1 MIRPSFFQKWI
12 FVLPGF
18 WILLIMI
25 IPWPVHGNDS
35 LGIIDPVQTT
45 YETTSIQSMAVS
57 RDAGKLICSM
67 EKNGFS
73 DLWLYSAD
81 PQKIV
86 FPRQITDDP
95 SVESSPAFSPDGRF
109 IAYTGRSYDVK
120 GDIYLLDIETP
131 GSIPK
136 RLTDRETRDAGAC
149 FDPSGKILYFHQI
162 LPGET
167 LPRLV
172 SLRLDESHPIRTM
185 DTGTDGS
192 DPDVSP
198 DGRKICYTSYRS
210 DPSGAIMTYDLQTG
224 ERRTITQG
232 PALDSSPVWSADGK
246 TIFFARIFID
256 TDQDG
261 QVTYRDNAV
270 LFKVNTDQ
278 PDPEPFPLSRFDKTA
293 RNPIAADGKLFFI
306 SPLNRNIDNCYFLP
320 EQGMIPQ
327 QRDATMQTLYCS
339 RLDDDI
345 RFDPFVKILAWS
357 KVTEFGKVREAG
369 SAAYRIG
376 RILEDHELLQA
387 SIWYYQ
393 SVSADF
399 GHVEPAASL
408 SSVAGI
414 AADARLRLKKT
425 AHADEK
431 SHIIQSA
438 VEELKSMSRKQNGIS
453 KARADIETARLL
465 FQADSRA
472 DSLLASIRL
481 LDTVIHSFPEL
492 DDENAEATALK
503 AEIYKKL
510 GRDQDAYALYTA
522 IIRNYPDQTKWVT
535 AAVRQALDHFL
546 QSKEGSDLEEKIYF
560 LRDLSEKNHKELP
573 VLAAGALNR
582 AADLYVADDQ
592 WAQAK
597 EYYRLVLDR
606 YPLLPFPAAASR
618 LALAEILYREERFRE
633 ALELYEAQINQKTGI
648 PATGKEHIVA
658 LARRGYI
665 RKSIASGEYLFR
677 IGEVPSAMSR
687 FRELIDF
694 QYGIVEAHRGYIKCA
709 AALDKVDD
717 LLNRYRSRNME
728 QPEDAVSLYGTA
740 LLLTYQ
746 NTKPSLLEA
755 KTLLEKT
762 IQLNGQVEYFH
773 QTLGYVSEV
782 LETVY
787 GEKGHL
793 EAALESYKKA
803 YFLNDDQQDPDNR
816 SHLALNIG
824 NIHYNL
830 GQFHQALKYYTVRME
845 AGTPFDNPD
854 TEIGFY
860 QRLGTAAFQSEDNRK
875 TISAFQ
881 NAIRLVRQTMDP
893 YSSVRML
900 EKIHRFVM
908 DEIIMPA
915 AGQDELQQEAEAM
928 SALQANI
935 YGNLTKISENLL
947 PPPSD
952 EWIHF
957 QDQMTDLL
965 GRQEKILPE
974 LLSLVEKNKQTGL
987 KRTEAEQ
994 KLEWLVL
1001 NAKKNLQHPSRMV
1014 TMEAEMR
1021 DRLGLAFQENRQYMD
1036 AVDQFEKAFS
1046 LNQKL
1051 GIFRNLAVNRRSVAY
1066 NLYMQATLVHGNEK
1080 MQILQKAMKHFED
1093 AETLLDQYGVASRK
1107 QGKDKE
1113 GLMDLSLSVALDKKG
1128 TTQAAHGFS
1137 LIQEKRLISAFL
1149 TRINMELGNM
1159 IPAEEQIIKQLAEY
1173 PPDRIIDD
1181 QDLYGVSLLYHRAG
1195 LLSAARKK
1203 YKEAFSYFEQSARL
1217 SHRYGNPVSTCINVM
1232 NMAHVLS
1239 GISGIDDDRR
1249 LSKFLKLQK
1258 QTGELLRSS
1267 GMYNPV
1273 FSAGYYNTIGQ
1284 HMLILQNQTD
1294 QTDQPEQSPAE
1305 ISVSVNRFLMIRN
1318 AISFLDQG
1326 IRLLKGDNR
1335 PGTREKNAL
1344 LASLHLNKAIAA
1356 SLAGEEGHSGRHFQ
1370 TALTIA
1376 EQSLLPDLE
1385 WRALVGLGRHEEAL
1399 SAISRVT
1406 IMRAGCRPSEIT
1418 GSFHPPVLDLIRS
1431 GEHEDA
1437 FHLIEKISE
1446 LERFNRLAFLYRN
1459 ALEKD
1464 KKLIRNAYPV
1474 IERIKT
1480 LRSSIEKAKL
1490 EEQGYLKKRIS
1501 DETEILAQRLG
1512 KDYEKLPDEIRWIED
1527 KTLREN
1533 CIVLLGIAA
1542 EAEDTADAFVRE
1554 TEPEQMTVLKDRYRH
1569 LIGQYHDQRIQLAEK
1584 RPEGVSSDP
1593 VTFLGPE
1600 PVDAMDI
1607 MESLPDGRM
1616 LVRLFKAGP
1625 DVYSFII
1632 TNDGIEMNRFP
1643 SIAASVE
1650 NLPESDTIAIAY
1662 EYPLEVPGQRT
1673 RSLSGTHFYRSFV
1686 NRKPFKNTIVSIPEP
1701 LADQEGYQIFQIGKT
1716 SNEKQDEQSIPLS
1729 GMNTLFLTGKVSV
1742 STTIPTR
1749 SGEGPDL
1756 FLSFENQ
1763 DGNPDP
1769 LEPLLIPARN
1779 LSLAVLAESSPDDV
1793 YLIGNLFSLRHCPSV
1808 LFHPTMDETSIHEL
1822 FDKYRTNTIQDAIQG
1837 LTEKPSASP
1846 DPEMILLGYPGMSSA
1861 ETDIFLQETFVQ
1873 IVKNGKTAFDEG
1885 RNGEAFSHFRNALEI
1900 SEQYEKFQSLT
1911 PRLLE
1916 YCRETAYRE
1925 NDLDRAALFA
1935 GKLVKRMEETSPD
1948 SEKHAEALLRSG
1960 LIEAGREK
1968 FSKAI
1973 SLLDES
1979 VAMLENLELDEQQVL
1994 ALSELG
2000 YLLENATEY
2009 DRALT
2014 VFRSAAE
2021 ISDNI
2026 GQETLLADQHMNTGR
2041 IYDLRLSRY
2050 VSAIQYY
2057 QKALLIYQD
2066 RNDLPKTAQVMLDI
2080 GRCYRLL
2087 GNFPLADESFRNAL
2101 AMMENNH
2108 EMKQLAAKIL
2118 IEQANNAWFQAS
2130 YQKAFS
2136 LQRRA
2141 YEISVISDLP
2151 LVQVICL
2158 NTSGLIW
2165 WTLGNHQK
2173 ALYELEKALEM
2184 ANRIPNRKDEVAST
2198 LNNIGLVLRETGRYQ
2213 EAMETFDRALAIDE
2227 KLQSRWAIAYDLRN
2241 KALALFQMGKAKDAI
2256 PLFEKSAE
2264 QSNEIGNQ
2272 INEAKALLGL
2282 ADALRSENRFNE
2294 ARESYKRSLTLA
2306 SGMNIPETRWRAM
2319 YGMARLDLP
2328 ADPVSAEKQLRDA
2341 IDVIETMRADIRIEQ
2356 LKESFSDNKFMVYET
2371 LVRLLADNG
2380 KTEESFEIAE
2390 RSRARSFIDLLGN
2403 RQLDLNHEKDQVLY
2417 DKQKMIRIKM
2427 DETKIL
2433 MAQSAE
2439 DQERKVYQKTL
2450 AELEHEY
2457 RNVML
2462 DIQSGNPQLASMISV
2477 TPLRAEDIPEQMD
2490 PGTALLSYYILDD
2503 EIFCWVIQKGI
2514 TQTHGQPVMTLFR
2527 SGIGKTE
2534 LGENILEYRRAIQNL
2549 EPYETLSK
2557 SLYSLL
2563 LEQPLS
2569 SLGGIRNLGIIP
2581 HGPLHYLSFATLFN
2595 GKNFLVDEHALF
2607 YLPSASVWKYT
2618 KEMRKPQKNTNV
2630 LAIGNPDLGDPV
2642 LDLPFA
2648 EHEVGT
2654 IPWNFPDITVLTKGK
2669 ASEEWVSK
2677 NIGRFGIIHL
2687 ASHGEFDPINPLF
2700 SAIKLSGSYAFDGNL
2715 ETAEIFGLR
2724 INADMVV
2731 LSACQSGLGKVTG
2744 GDDVIGLNR
2753 AFFYAGTHT
2762 VISSLWRVSDVSTA
2776 LLIKT
2781 FYRRYTAH
2789 NKSDSLKYAMLHVKN
2804 RYPHPGYW
2812 GAFTLVGD
2820 YQ

>member
-1 MIRPSFFQKWI
+1 MIRQSFFQKWI

-18 WILLIMI
+18 LVLLIMI
-25 IPWPVHGNDS
+25 ISWPVHGNDS
-35 LGIIDPVQTT
+35 LGIIEPVQTT
-45 YETTSIQSMAVS
+45 YETSSIRSMAVS
-57 RDAGKLICSM
+57 RDAGTLICSM
-67 EKNGFS
+67 EKNGFTN
-73 DLWLYSAD
+73 LWLYSAD

-109 IAYTGRSYDVK
+109 IAYTGRNDDVK
-120 GDIYLLDIETP
+120 GDIYLLNIEIP
-131 GSIPK
+131 GSSPI
-136 RLTDRETRDAGAC
+136 RITGRETRDDGAC

-162 LPGET
+162 APGES
-167 LPRLV
+167 LPKIV
-172 SLRLDESHPIRTM
+172 SVRLDEKYVISTI
-185 DTGTDGS
+185 DTGTDGA

-198 DGRKICYTSYRS
+198 DGRKLCYTSYRS
-210 DPSGAIMTYDLQTG
+210 DPAGVIMTYDLQTG
-224 ERRTITQG
+224 ESRIITRG
-232 PALDSSPVWSADGK
+232 PALDSSPVWSDDGK
-246 TIFFARIFID
+246 TIFFTRIFMD
-256 TDQDG
+256 TDHDG
-261 QVTYRDNAV
+261 KITYRDNAV
-270 LFKVNTDQ
+270 LFKVNTDH
-278 PDPEPFPLSRFDKTA
+278 PDQGPFPVSRFDKTA
-293 RNPIAADGKLFFI
+293 RNPVVADGKLFFI
-306 SPLNRNIDNCYFLP
+306 SPLNRNIANCYFLP
-320 EQGMIPQ
+320 EQGMIPLQ
-327 QRDATMQTLYCS
+327 QDATMQTSYCS
-339 RLDDDI
+339 RLDADI
-345 RFDPFVKILAWS
+345 HVDPFVKILAWS

-376 RILEDHELLQA
+376 RILEDHDLLQA
-387 SIWYYQ
+387 SILYYQ
-393 SVSADF
+393 SASEDF
-399 GHVEPAASL
+399 GHFEPNASL
-408 SSVAGI
+408 SGIAGI
-414 AADARLRLKKT
+414 AAGTRLRLNQT

-431 SHIIQSA
+431 THIIQSA
-438 VEELKSMSRKQNGIS
+438 VEELKGISRKQNGIG
-453 KARADIETARLL
+453 KARADMETARLL
-465 FQADSRA
+465 SQADSGA

-481 LDTVIHSFPEL
+481 LDTVMQSFPDL
-492 DDENAEATALK
+492 DDENAEASALK
-503 AEIYKKL
+503 AEIYRKL

-546 QSKEGSDLEEKIYF
+546 QSKEGSGLEEKIYF
-560 LRDLSEKNHKELP
+560 LRELSEKNHEKLP

-606 YPLLPFPAAASR
+606 YPLLPVQAAASR

-633 ALELYEAQINQKTGI
+633 ALELYETQINQTNGM
-648 PATGKEHIVA
+648 PTSGKENILA

-709 AALDKVDD
+709 AALNKVND
-717 LLNRYRSRNME
+717 LLSRYRVRSLE

-755 KTLLEKT
+755 KALLEKT

-773 QTLGYVSEV
+773 QTLGYVFEV
-782 LETVY
+782 FETVY
-787 GEKGHL
+787 GEKGNL

-803 YFLNDDQQDPDNR
+803 YFLNDYQQNPDNR

-824 NIHYNL
+824 NIYYNL
-830 GQFHQALKYYTVRME
+830 GQFHQALKYYLVRLE
-845 AGTPFDNPD
+845 TGVPFDNPD
-854 TEIGFY
+854 TEIVFY
-860 QRLGTAAFQSEDNRK
+860 QRLGAAAFQSEDNQK

-881 NAIRLVRQTMDP
+881 NALRLVRQTMDP
-893 YSSVRML
+893 YSSVRMF

-915 AGQDELQQEAEAM
+915 AGRNELKQNAEALSDM
-928 SALQANI
+928 QADI
-935 YGNLTKISENLL
+935 YRNLTKISENLL

-957 QDQMTDLL
+957 QDQMTNLL
-965 GRQEKILPE
+965 GRQEQSLPQI
-974 LLSLVEKNKQTGL
+974 LSLVEKNQHSGL
-987 KRTEAEQ
+987 KTKEAEQ

-1001 NAKKNLQHPSRMV
+1001 NARKTLQHPSRMV

-1021 DRLGLAFQENRQYMD
+1021 DRLGLAFQENRQYSE
-1036 AVDQFEKAFS
+1036 AADQFEKAFS

-1066 NLYMQATLVHGNEK
+1066 NLYMQATLVHGDEK
-1080 MQILQKAMKHFED
+1080 TQILQKAVQHFKD
-1093 AETLLDQYGVASRK
+1093 AEKLLDQYGVTSRK
-1107 QGKDKE
+1107 KGEDKE
-1113 GLMDLSLSVALDKKG
+1113 GLMDLSLAVALDKKDA
-1128 TTQAAHGFS
+1128 TQAAHGFS
-1137 LIQEKRLISAFL
+1137 LIQEKRLIAAFL
-1149 TRINMELGNM
+1149 SRINIELGNV
-1159 IPAEEQIIKQLAEY
+1159 IPAEEQIRKQLAEY
-1173 PPDRIIDD
+1173 PPDKIIED

-1195 LLSAARKK
+1195 LLSAARKQ
-1203 YKEAFSYFEQSARL
+1203 YKEAFSHFEQSARL
-1217 SHRYGNPVSTCINVM
+1217 SHRFGNPVSTCINVM

-1239 GISGIDDDRR
+1239 GISGIDDDAR
-1249 LSKFLKLQK
+1249 LSGFLKMEK
-1258 QTGELLRSS
+1258 RAGELLRSS
-1267 GMYNPV
+1267 GMYNPI

-1284 HMLILQNQTD
+1284 HMLILPAQT
-1294 QTDQPEQSPAE
+1294 PAD
-1305 ISVSVNRFLMIRN
+1305 INVSVNRFRMIRK

-1326 IRLLKGDNR
+1326 IRLLEGDNR

-1356 SLAGEEGHSGRHFQ
+1356 SLFGENGHSGRHFQ
-1370 TALTIA
+1370 AALTIA
-1376 EQSLLPDLE
+1376 EKSLLPDLE
-1385 WRALVGLGRHEEAL
+1385 WRALVGLGRQEEAL
-1399 SAISRVT
+1399 SVLSRLT

-1418 GSFHPPVLDLIRS
+1418 GSFNMPVLNLIQS
-1431 GEHEDA
+1431 GEYEDA
-1437 FHLIEKISE
+1437 FHLIERLSE
-1446 LERFNRLAFLYRN
+1446 FERFNRLAFLYRN
-1459 ALEKD
+1459 SLESER
-1464 KKLIRNAYPV
+1464 KLIRNAYPG
-1474 IERIKT
+1474 IERIQD
-1480 LRSSIEKAKL
+1480 LRIAIQGKKP
-1490 EEQGYLKKRIS
+1490 EEQVYLKKQIS
-1501 DETEILAQRLG
+1501 DETEILTQRLG
-1512 KDYEKLPDEIRWIED
+1512 KDYEKLPDAIRWIED

-1542 EAEDTADAFVRE
+1542 EAEDTADSFVRE

-1569 LIGQYHDQRIQLAEK
+1569 LIERYHDKRMKLAEE
-1584 RPEGVSSDP
+1584 RPEGVISDP

-1600 PVDAMDI
+1600 PVEAMDI
-1607 MESLPDGRM
+1607 MESLADDRM

-1632 TNDGIEMNRFP
+1632 TNDQIEMNRFP
-1643 SIAASVE
+1643 SIDASVK
-1650 NLPESDTIAIAY
+1650 NLPESDTITIAY
-1662 EYPLEVPGQRT
+1662 EYPHEVPGQRT
-1673 RSLSGTHFYRSFV
+1673 RSLSGTHFYRSIGS
-1686 NRKPFKNTIVSIPEP
+1686 RKPFKNTIVSVPEA
-1701 LADQEGYQIFQIGKT
+1701 LADQEGYRIFQIRQAG
-1716 SNEKQDEQSIPLS
+1716 NGKQDEHSILLS
-1729 GMNTLFLTGKVSV
+1729 GMNTLFLTGRVSV

-1749 SGEGPDL
+1749 SGEKPDS
-1756 FLSFENQ
+1756 FISFENQ

-1769 LEPLLIPARN
+1769 LEPMLIHSRN

-1808 LFHPTMDETSIHEL
+1808 LFHPTMDKTSIHEL

-1861 ETDIFLQETFVQ
+1861 ETDIFLQETFSR

-1916 YCRETAYRE
+1916 YCRETAYLE
-1925 NDLDRAALFA
+1925 KDPDRAALFA
-1935 GKLVKRMEETSPD
+1935 GKLVKKMEETSPD
-1948 SEKHAEALLRSG
+1948 SQKHAEALLRLG
-1960 LIEAGREK
+1960 LIEAGREN

-1973 SLLDES
+1973 ALLDES
-1979 VAMLENLELDEQQVL
+1979 VVMLENLELDEQQIL

-2009 DRALT
+2009 ERALT

-2041 IYDLRLSRY
+2041 IYDLRLSQY

-2066 RNDLPKTAQVMLDI
+2066 MDDVPKTAQVLLDI

-2087 GNFPLADESFRNAL
+2087 GNFPLADESFQNAL
-2101 AMMENNH
+2101 AMIENNP
-2108 EMKQLAAKIL
+2108 EMKPLAAKIL
-2118 IEQANNAWFQAS
+2118 IEQANNAWFQAR
-2130 YQKAFS
+2130 YEKAFT
-2136 LQRRA
+2136 LQRKA
-2141 YEISVISDLP
+2141 YEISVNADLSFM
-2151 LVQVICL
+2151 QVICL

-2198 LNNIGLVLRETGRYQ
+2198 LNNIGLVLRETGRYRQ
-2213 EAMETFDRALAIDE
+2213 AIETFDRALSIDE
-2227 KLQSRWAIAYDLRN
+2227 KLQSRWAIAYDHRN
-2241 KALALFQMGKAKDAI
+2241 KALTLFQMGNAKDAI

-2264 QSNEIGNQ
+2264 LSNEIGNQ

-2282 ADALRSENRFNE
+2282 ADALRSENRFDE
-2294 ARESYKRSLTLA
+2294 AKESYRRSLSLA
-2306 SGMNIPETRWRAM
+2306 SEMNIPETKWRAM
-2319 YGMARLDLP
+2319 YGLARLDFP

-2341 IDVIETMRADIRIEQ
+2341 IDVIETMRADIKIEQ

-2371 LVRLLADNG
+2371 LVRLLADKG
-2380 KTEESFEIAE
+2380 KAEESFEIAE

-2403 RQLDLNHEKDQVLY
+2403 RQLDLNHEKDQDLY
-2417 DKQKMIRIKM
+2417 DKHKMIRIKM

-2433 MAQSAE
+2433 IAQSAGAE
-2439 DQERKVYQKTL
+2439 ERKVYQKTL

-2477 TPLRAEDIPEQMD
+2477 TPLRAEDILEQID
-2490 PGTALLSYYILDD
+2490 PGTALFSYYILDD
-2503 EIFCWVIQKGI
+2503 EIFCWVIQKEGP
-2514 TQTHGQPVMTLFR
+2514 QTLGQPEMTLFR
-2527 SGIGKTE
+2527 SAIRKTE
-2534 LGENILEYRRAIQNL
+2534 LGESILEYRRAIQNL

-2563 LEQPLS
+2563 LEKPVS
-2569 SLGGIRNLGIIP
+2569 SLSGIRNLGVIP

-2654 IPWNFPDITVLTKGK
+2654 IQWNFPDITVLTRGR
-2669 ASEEWVSK
+2669 ASEEWVSE

-2700 SAIKLSGSYAFDGNL
+2700 SAIKLSGSHAFDGNL

-2762 VISSLWRVSDVSTA
+2762 VISSLWRVSDVTTA

-2789 NKSDSLKYAMLHVKN
+2789 NKADSLKYAMLHVKN